1 MEKHDTLKKRK
12 PFLILSLVVNL
23 GLLFTFKYLNFFTTS
38 LNALF
43 QATDLAVSISPLKV
57 LLPVGISFYTFQTLS
72 YSIDVYYG
80 RQKAER
86 HLGIFALYVSFFP
99 QLVAGPIERFC
110 RLAPQL
116 KQKHIFR
123 KDNLVAGLQLI
134 IYGLFTKMVIA
145 DNLAVFVDKIYE
157 SPDAFNSLS
166 LFTGMVFY
174 AFQIYGDFFG
184 YSLIAIGSAK
194 IMGVNLIDNFQNPYL
209 SANIRE
215 FWQRWHISLSTWFR
229 DYLYFPLGGSRVKK
243 FRWLMNIAV
252 VFIVSG
258 FWHGANYTFLIWGG
272 LFAVFYLLSNRIFN
286 AAQEIKKASFK
297 GLISV
302 CGTFVIVLFLWIFF
316 RSPDLSTAIL
326 FIKSLLLNSGT
337 ERIYNIIPAVV
348 WIMLCFF
355 VISDILLYNN
365 RIDKYLSSKSML
377 IRILV
382 MAFLGFCIIT
392 FAAVDHTPFIYFQF

>member
-99 QLVAGPIERFC
+99 QLVAGPIERFS